1 MEEVLNKLRLERH
14 KLFGEISKIDKFRG
28 TDEWKKLSVNHK
40 ELLDLQLGIMKVYME
55 VLTARIIDLEQE
67 INKEEEK
74 TEEPVVKIVKIILDN
89 EKD

>member
-67 INKEEEK
+67 INKEEE